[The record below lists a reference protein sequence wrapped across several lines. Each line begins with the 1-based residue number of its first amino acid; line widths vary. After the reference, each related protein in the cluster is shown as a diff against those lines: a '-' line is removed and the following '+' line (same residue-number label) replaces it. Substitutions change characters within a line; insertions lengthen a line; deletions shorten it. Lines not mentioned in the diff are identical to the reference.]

1 MIDTMWEI
9 MLFRYA
15 NFLFFNEKKGVRC
28 TLVGGGE
35 LYCNI
40 GLFSTS
46 PQDPPKPDIAAWLT
60 FPNEPPLI
68 RCGHPI
74 VFLSG
79 MVALSR
85 VLLSPS

>member
-1 MIDTMWEI
+1 
-9 MLFRYA
+9 MLFGYYI
-15 NFLFFNEKKGVRC
+15 NFLFRNEKKG
-28 TLVGGGE
+28 GE
-35 LYCNI
+35 VYFSWWWYLLYSNI

-68 RCGHPI
+68 RCAHPM
-74 VFLSG
+74 VFLSD

-85 VLLSPS
+85 VILSPS